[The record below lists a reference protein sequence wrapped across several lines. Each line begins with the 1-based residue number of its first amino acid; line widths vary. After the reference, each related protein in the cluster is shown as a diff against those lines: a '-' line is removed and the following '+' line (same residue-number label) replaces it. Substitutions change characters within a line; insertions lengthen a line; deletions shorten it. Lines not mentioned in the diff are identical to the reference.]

1 MSIIWYPNPNHDST
15 LGMILCA
22 QTILTLPIYICI
34 CRYDAAAAHY
44 GTRGSLHSLNSR
56 PTLTAA
62 DGCRSDYSTDGSSY
76 QEGAV
81 LNPMMQHA
89 DNVKSA
95 ATTAARVEASKA
107 GANRPPPAFAGA
119 LEAMVKKRQISVTE
133 EL

>member
-1 MSIIWYPNPNHDST
+1 VSIIWYPNPNHDST

-81 LNPMMQHA
+81 LNPMMLIDPLLPLQVHWKLWSRN
-89 DNVKSA
+89 DKY
-95 ATTAARVEASKA
+95 
-107 GANRPPPAFAGA
+107 
-119 LEAMVKKRQISVTE
+119 L
-133 EL
+133 